1 MFLIKLFPQ
10 HCVCAKPYF
19 AARTGNTEDKE
30 LKGEDGWAVL
40 ASSQLTH
47 FPLQAAPAEHRDFS
61 LCMSDQ
67 QSVLPEGV
75 MDHSDF
81 IARYAKAQSH
91 WRGIRCGAEPWVT
104 TASCTRL

>member
-1 MFLIKLFPQ
+1 MIKLFPQ
-10 HCVCAKPYF
+10 HCACAKPYF

-61 LCMSDQ
+61 FCMSDQ
-67 QSVLPEGV
+67 QSVLPEGGHGPFRLHCQICEGSV
-75 MDHSDF
+75 SLEGDSVWGRALGYHSLM
-81 IARYAKAQSH
+81 H
-91 WRGIRCGAEPWVT
+91 
-104 TASCTRL
+104 